1 MSRTAARVT
10 QADLNRVAK
19 AIAAAGGRVS
29 AEIAKDGTIRL
40 VACEPEKNS
49 GEKPVIEVENEEEVI
64 L

>member
-1 MSRTAARVT
+1 VSRHPARVT

-19 AIAAAGGRVS
+19 AIAAAGGRVA

-40 VACEPEKNS
+40 VPCDPEKNS
-49 GEKPVIEVENEEEVI
+49 GEKRPVAIELQGEPV

>member
-1 MSRTAARVT
+1 MSRTPARVT

-19 AIAAAGGRVS
+19 AIAAAGGRVA

-40 VACEPEKNS
+40 VASDPEKNN
-49 GEKPVIEVENEEEVI
+49 GEKLPTAVELHGEPV

>member
-1 MSRTAARVT
+1 MSRHPARVS

-19 AIAAAGGRVS
+19 AIAAAGGRVA

-40 VACEPEKNS
+40 VPCEQSKDS
-49 GEKPVIEVENEEEVI
+49 GEKRPAYVEPEGEPV

>member
-1 MSRTAARVT
+1 VSRHPARVS

-19 AIAAAGGRVS
+19 AVAAAGGRVA

-40 VACEPEKNS
+40 VPCDPEKNS
-49 GEKPVIEVENEEEVI
+49 GEKRPAYVEPEGEPV